1 MNQKTLGLM
10 TLILI
15 FGGIIATMAAGVWS
29 TETEKVPV
37 KFSEGIAAGEYN
49 PEDIRGSYAFI
60 DVSTLFEIPI
70 DVLFKA
76 FGIPLDTDPS
86 QFKTKDLESY
96 YAFEDENIEVGN
108 ESVQVFVALYKN
120 LPITLTDTYLPKTAV
135 EILKALDTT
144 WPAATIDYF
153 DAYTVEIS
161 ADSVAPIETGN
172 TETTNTSV
180 QAATTEAH
188 EEPIIKGTT
197 TFQQLLDAGISEE
210 QIKSVIGSNMPP
222 TNQIVKDY
230 CTQNGLSFS
239 EVKAA
244 IEEISKP

>member
-1 MNQKTLGLM
+1 MNQKTLGLV

-29 TETEKVPV
+29 TETEKIPV
-37 KFSEGIAAGEYN
+37 KFTEGASAGEYN
-49 PEDIRGSYAFI
+49 PEDIRGSYTFI
-60 DVSTLFEIPI
+60 DVASLFEIPV
-70 DVLFKA
+70 DVLLKA
-76 FGIPLDTDPS
+76 FSLPLDTDPS
-86 QFKTKDLESY
+86 QFKTKDLEGY
-96 YAFEDENIEVGN
+96 YSFEDETIEVGN

-144 WPAATIDYF
+144 WPPATIDYF
-153 DAYTVEIS
+153 DAYAVEIS
-161 ADSVAPIETGN
+161 ATSAVQ
-172 TETTNTSV
+172 TETSSSE
-180 QAATTEAH
+180 QAATAETH

-210 QIKSVIGSNMPP
+210 QIKAVLGSNMPP

-230 CTQNGLSFS
+230 CTQNGLSFA

-244 IEEISKP
+244 IEDITIP